1 MGRANFCIGG
11 KHIDTDYGSMCPV
24 LEKYG
29 GMIMDQEKLI
39 QIWKQLRV
47 GLLDT
52 IAKFNKEDLDFVP
65 FEGSYSVREIIL
77 HIAQEEDGEIQYGL
91 TRKLD
96 EFPAHFPVAEYL
108 TVESL
113 TALLTKVHDETIGY
127 LRSLDHD
134 TLAGEYDAQWG
145 ERKPLID
152 FFLHVMEHEIHHRG
166 ELSLILGLL
175 GRVGL
180 DA

>member
-1 MGRANFCIGG
+1 MDR
-11 KHIDTDYGSMCPV
+11 
-24 LEKYG
+24 EKV
-29 GMIMDQEKLI
+29 IRV
-39 QIWKQLRV
+39 WNQLR
-47 GLLDT
+47 GDLLDT
-52 IAKFNKEDLDFVP
+52 IAKFNSEDLDFIP

-77 HIAQEEDGEIQYGL
+77 HIAQEEYGEIQYGL

-96 EFPAHFPVAEYL
+96 EFPDKFPVAEYT

-113 TALLTKVHDETIGY
+113 AALLTKVHDETVAY
-127 LRSLDHD
+127 LRSLDGD
-134 TLAGEYDAQWG
+134 TLANEYEAQWG

-152 FFLHVMEHEIHHRG
+152 FFLHVIEHEIHHRG